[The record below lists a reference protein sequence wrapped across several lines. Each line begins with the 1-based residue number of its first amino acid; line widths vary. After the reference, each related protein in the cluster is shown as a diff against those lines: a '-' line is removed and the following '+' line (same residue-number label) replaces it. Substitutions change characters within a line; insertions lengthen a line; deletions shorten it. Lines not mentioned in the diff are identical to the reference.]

1 MINMKDK
8 IKREVILMNLIAIDI
23 GGTTIKIA
31 TWINQKLKMAF
42 TIDTPDNLDTFY
54 EELTDAVNEIKAN
67 HNIDGVA
74 ISSPGAVNKATGVI
88 EGASALPYIH
98 NFKIVPEL
106 EKRFGL
112 PVSIENDANCAALAE
127 IADGAAKGCSSMA
140 FLVIGTGVG
149 GSIIINNQIWHG
161 VHLYGGEF
169 GFMIIDGKQL
179 SELASPVTMAKRYN
193 KKTGKDFDGKTV
205 FELADTDDPVAQ
217 EERGKLLHALAVAIF
232 NIQHSFDPEK
242 IIIGG
247 GISQNP
253 ELVPLLD
260 DEIAKLRNKMD
271 IETVKPILDICTLK
285 NEANLRGAVADFE
298 KEH

>member
-1 MINMKDK
+1 
-8 IKREVILMNLIAIDI
+8 MNLIAIDI

-31 TWINQKLKMAF
+31 TWINQKLKMVF

-54 EELTDAVNEIKAN
+54 EELTDAVNEIKSKN
-67 HNIDGVA
+67 KIYGVA
-74 ISSPGAVNKATGVI
+74 ISSPGAVNKKTGVI

-106 EKRFGL
+106 EKKFGL

-127 IADGAAKGCSSMA
+127 LVDGSAKGCSSMA

-149 GSIIINNQIWHG
+149 GSIIINNHIWHG
-161 VHLYGGEF
+161 AHLYGGEF
-169 GFMIIDGKQL
+169 GFMIVDGQQL
-179 SELASPVTMAKRYN
+179 SALASPVSMAKRYN
-193 KKTGKDFDGKTV
+193 EKTGKDFDGKTV
-205 FELADTDDPVAQ
+205 FELADTDDLVA
-217 EERGKLLHALAVAIF
+217 
-232 NIQHSFDPEK
+232 HSFDPEK

-247 GISQNP
+247 GISQNQ
-253 ELVPLLD
+253 ELIPLLN
-260 DEIAKLRNKMD
+260 DEISKIRNKLN
-271 IETVKPILDICTLK
+271 IATVKPILDICTLK

>member
-1 MINMKDK
+1 
-8 IKREVILMNLIAIDI
+8 
-23 GGTTIKIA
+23 
-31 TWINQKLKMAF
+31 
-42 TIDTPDNLDTFY
+42 
-54 EELTDAVNEIKAN
+54 
-67 HNIDGVA
+67 
-74 ISSPGAVNKATGVI
+74 
-88 EGASALPYIH
+88 
-98 NFKIVPEL
+98 
-106 EKRFGL
+106 
-112 PVSIENDANCAALAE
+112 
-127 IADGAAKGCSSMA
+127 MA

-161 VHLYGGEF
+161 AHLYGGEF

-205 FELADTDDPVAQ
+205 FELADTDDPIAQ
-217 EERGKLLHALAVAIF
+217 EERKKFLHALAIAIF

-260 DEIAKLRNKMD
+260 DEIAKLRNK
-271 IETVKPILDICTLK
+271 IEVTTIKPILDIFTLK
-285 NEANLRGAVADFE
+285 NDANLCGAVADFE

>member
-1 MINMKDK
+1 
-8 IKREVILMNLIAIDI
+8 MNLIAIDI

-54 EELTDAVNEIKAN
+54 EELIDAVKEIKAN

-74 ISSPGAVNKATGVI
+74 ISFPGAVNKATGVI

-127 IADGAAKGCSSMA
+127 ITDGAAKGCSSMA

-161 VHLYGGEF
+161 THLYGGEF

-232 NIQHSFDPEK
+232 NIQHSFDPKK